1 MTLSKL
7 FIVKNHLVKFGSHSY
22 CGSQDITYLICHATL
37 QDYVVKGFAVFMEGN
52 SSLSVTTPPDL
63 VTLDIVVVEIFLIF
77 QVASRD
83 HVSKGFC
90 NFVGGSLSY

>member
-7 FIVKNHLVKFGSHSY
+7 FIVKNHLVKFGSHS

-37 QDYVVKGFAVFMEGN
+37 QVYVVKGFAVFMEGN